1 MKIVSESVI
10 SSLLTILDIEYKNIK
25 ILTKKINKRISLNKK
40 LYSYLLISFFIILK
54 ILKILFFFVPS
65 KQFYIFIFKLLSN
78 LPSPLNLINKLICSY
93 ILLDCYE

>member
-10 SSLLTILDIEYKNIK
+10 SSLLIILDIEYKNIK